1 MASVSGFI
9 HDFGGNILNSDH
21 RTDEETSDFLMRM
34 EFGTDGFQIP
44 PEDIPSAFAP
54 IAKFFEMWFEVHR
67 AAHRTRIGML
77 VSKQDHC
84 LADLLQRHKR
94 DESQVDIP
102 VIISNHEACAS
113 WALLFNTP
121 IVVCPVTKETKPQ
134 QEHSMHS
141 LLKRDGVELVV
152 MARYMQTLSASFLA
166 QVGCPAINIHHS
178 ILLAFSGANP
188 YRQAYDRGEKIIG
201 QQSTTQ
207 RRIWMKA
214 PLSNR
219 MSSGS
224 VTEIRLMIL

>member
-1 MASVSGFI
+1 
-9 HDFGGNILNSDH
+9 
-21 RTDEETSDFLMRM
+21 
-34 EFGTDGFQIP
+34 
-44 PEDIPSAFAP
+44 
-54 IAKFFEMWFEVHR
+54 
-67 AAHRTRIGML
+67 ML
-77 VSKQDHC
+77 VSKKDHC

-102 VIISNHEACAS
+102 VIISNHETCAS
-113 WALLFNTP
+113 WAQLFNIP
-121 IVVCPVTKETKPQ
+121 FVVCPVTKETKPQ

-178 ILLAFSGANP
+178 FLPAFGGANP
-188 YRQAYDRGEKIIG
+188 YLQAFDRGEKIIG
-201 QQSTTQ
+201 QQPTMQ
-207 RRIWMKA
+207 RRICMKA
-214 PLSNR
+214 PLSKR